1 MEEVDVPPELRGG
14 LVAERKRQDARI
26 QPRRRQD
33 ARSQARTRQDAR
45 IHLRVFHSTR
55 IQPRRA
61 MTADTAEEM
70 PSHEHEALHVGTR
83 QDATLHPRKR
93 HTPHQNTAEEAP
105 TVSAGGNKQGIW
117 NLKLQIC
124 NLNFKRPLQTDRRPR

>member
-1 MEEVDVPPELRGG
+1 MEDVDVPPELRGG
-14 LVAERKRQDARI
+14 LVAERERQDARI

-93 HTPHQNTAEEAP
+93 HTPHQNSAEEAP
-105 TVSAGGNKQGIW
+105 TVSAVGPEINKEFGI
-117 NLKLQIC
+117 
-124 NLNFKRPLQTDRRPR
+124 